1 MVEEESGSLELGEE
15 KVDVSIEKPEKPAPK
30 KWVARPL
37 TTVCGVCGS
46 PATEVQ
52 HYGSISCYSCR
63 AFFRRSVGS
72 GKEYRF
78 CSRKTDNCQV
88 DAVSRTNCKKCRLKK
103 CLAIGMKPE
112 KVDRVRKKRALKLE
126 VEVKT
131 EDTQENSESEVSS
144 SGAEAGSNPVQQ
156 GMMEKLVL
164 EPLEPVPPS
173 RGWGSR
179 SGVDLGRLA
188 EECVAE
194 GPALTWPNTPA
205 TQTHHPVNTIVQTRH
220 PVIVFNGDPEFEL
233 TFEEDFRIHE
243 LLVRKDNV
251 LDSFYSLLSQMPKFH
266 EVFLNFTR
274 LCNNPE
280 QFSMPCLCMDDVK
293 RFAKMVGQN
302 IASDGIIRQSLE
314 MYDEYKQVDD
324 RVKTETFCFS
334 IKVMGFA
341 IRAFLREHS
350 EAGTFVA
357 QHIAAG
363 AYSHRLAQ
371 IYQNY
376 FGDDKEA
383 VRSFNP
389 LKTKIFTSPWAVR
402 REDEEFLICTLGL
415 LGRLVGQDTKLGTL
429 FCALVLLTPGANLS
443 HRARNDAILKKLQN
457 DVALL
462 MFRYLKKKT
471 QSRDDANR
479 IIGLLLKL
487 VGDLHTCLH
496 IHMHGRLDLPPHS
509 TETWDNSGLEM
520 LSISTPEY
528 Q

>member
-1 MVEEESGSLELGEE
+1 MVEEESGSLGLEEE
-15 KVDVSIEKPEKPAPK
+15 KVEVTTAEKPAPK

-126 VEVKT
+126 VEIKT
-131 EDTQENSESEVSS
+131 EDTQENSESELSSS
-144 SGAEAGSNPVQQ
+144 SGPETGTSPLQQ
-156 GMMEKLVL
+156 GMMDRLVL
-164 EPLEPVPPS
+164 EPLEPVPPR

-179 SGVDLGRLA
+179 TGVDLGRLA

-194 GPALTWPNTPA
+194 GPALTWQNTPA

-251 LDSFYSLLSQMPKFH
+251 LDSFYSLLSEMPKFH

-280 QFSMPCLCMDDVK
+280 QFSMPCHRIDDVK
-293 RFAKMVGQN
+293 RFAKMVCQN

-350 EAGTFVA
+350 DVGTFVD

-363 AYSHRLAQ
+363 AYSQRLAQ
-371 IYQNY
+371 IYENY
-376 FGDDKEA
+376 FGHDKEA
-383 VRSFNP
+383 VKSFNP

-402 REDEEFLICTLGL
+402 REDEEFLISTLGL

-429 FCALVLLTPGANLS
+429 FCALVLLTPGSNLS
-443 HRARNDAILKKLQN
+443 QRARNDAILKKLQN

-462 MFRYLKKKT
+462 IFRYLKKKT
-471 QSRDDANR
+471 QSRDEANR
-479 IIGLLLKL
+479 IIGLLLKS

-496 IHMHGRLDLPPHS
+496 IHMHGRLDLAPHS
-509 TETWDNSGLEM
+509 TETWDNQLEM
-520 LSISTPEY
+520 LSISTSTY

>member
-1 MVEEESGSLELGEE
+1 MVEEEVGPLDQLDKEPKSE
-15 KVDVSIEKPEKPAPK
+15 VAEKPVTK

-63 AFFRRSVGS
+63 AFFRRSVGN

-88 DAVSRTNCKKCRLKK
+88 DTVSRTNCKKCRLKK

-126 VEVKT
+126 ELEVKT
-131 EDTQENSESEVSS
+131 EDTRENSESEL
-144 SGAEAGSNPVQQ
+144 SGAEAGSSPLQQ
-156 GMMEKLVL
+156 VGLTERLVL
-164 EPLEPVPPS
+164 EPLEPVPRLS
-173 RGWGSR
+173 KWR
-179 SGVDLGRLA
+179 SHPGVDLGRLA

-194 GPALTWPNTPA
+194 GPSRVWPNPA
-205 TQTHHPVNTIVQTRH
+205 PLVESLSQSPTVNTIVQSRH
-220 PVIVFNGDPEFEL
+220 PVIVFNSDPEFEL

-251 LDSFYSLLSQMPKFH
+251 LDSFYSLVSQMPKFH

-274 LCNNPE
+274 LCNNPD
-280 QFSMPCLCMDDVK
+280 QFSFPAMDIDDVK

-302 IASDGIIRQSLE
+302 IASDGIMRQSLE
-314 MYDEYKQVDD
+314 MYDEYKQVDN

-334 IKVMGFA
+334 IKAMAFA
-341 IRAFLREHS
+341 IRAFLKEHCD
-350 EAGTFVA
+350 AGTFVD

-363 AYSHRLAQ
+363 VYSRQLAQ
-371 IYQNY
+371 IYENY

-389 LKTKIFTSPWAVR
+389 LKNKLFTSPWAVR
-402 REDEEFLICTLGL
+402 REDEVFFSTTLDM
-415 LGRLVGQDTKLGTL
+415 LGSLVGEDTKLGTL

-462 MFRYLKKKT
+462 IFRYLKKKT
-471 QSRDDANR
+471 QNLEEANR
-479 IIGLLLKL
+479 VIGLFMKL
-487 VGDLHTCLH
+487 VGDLHRCLH

-509 TETWDNSGLEM
+509 TETWDFVMDS
-520 LSISTPEY
+520 SIMQTFQS
-528 Q
+528 